1 MTDTVIPSTLFL
13 TLLMMV
19 GLFFFI
25 RASTK
30 DRTERLILDPPV
42 AAVTTLDALTAYF
55 EQRAYQVQTR
65 DGSTQQVILT
75 GQVRPSWF
83 LAGFLTSLAAIG
95 CLCFALVLASLFPGV
110 GVAFGGLLILA
121 PVAGWF
127 YWQRANREE
136 QITMQANPQDDGST
150 PNRVVVTA
158 HRDELIALEQAWK
171 TQLRDLLVTA
181 AAELS
186 AA

>member
-1 MTDTVIPSTLFL
+1 MTETVIYSTLFL

-30 DRTERLILDPPV
+30 DRTEVLILDSP
-42 AAVTTLDALTAYF
+42 AAPNTTLDALTVYF

-65 DGSTQQVILT
+65 QANPDHILLK

-83 LAGFLTSLAAIG
+83 LALFLSSLAAVG
-95 CLCFALVLASLFPGV
+95 GLCFALVLSSLFPGI
-110 GVAFGGLLILA
+110 GLAFGGLVLIA
-121 PVAGWF
+121 PAAGWF
-127 YWQRANREE
+127 YWQRAGREE
-136 QITMQANPQDDGST
+136 RITLETTSTDTETSKPQIT
-150 PNRVVVTA
+150 VTA

-171 TQLRDLLVTA
+171 SKLRDLIVTA
-181 AAELS
+181 AVEMAS
-186 AA
+186 